1 MGQRQRTERVSEMH
15 EFYNPCNDC
24 KQKAMCSKCA
34 YHKITTNYIKAL
46 DKLKGLCNE
55 LGSEVNAN
63 DSTKMEL

>member
-1 MGQRQRTERVSEMH
+1 MH

-24 KQKAMCSKCA
+24 KKKAMCSKCA